1 MGVRRIPVL
10 IVATACLASLGACTS
25 SPKLSDSWS
34 AQGGGAPGIA
44 GAEVTG
50 SVAHPATAGV
60 RANSGDDL
68 DAARKYFAG
77 KNYGLAA
84 QSFSSAAAKHPGD
97 VKAWIGLATSYD
109 HLRRFDLAD
118 HAYDEAIRLAGQTAE
133 ILNDEGYSYMLRGD
147 YARAQKSLKAAEA
160 KNPADPYVQANLELL
175 QQSYF
180 QRQAVQ

>member
-1 MGVRRIPVL
+1 
-10 IVATACLASLGACTS
+10 
-25 SPKLSDSWS
+25 
-34 AQGGGAPGIA
+34 
-44 GAEVTG
+44 
-50 SVAHPATAGV
+50 VAHPATAGV

-77 KNYGLAA
+77 KNYELAA
-84 QSFSSAAAKHPGD
+84 QSFSSAAARHPGD

-118 HAYDEAIRLAGQTAE
+118 HAYDEAIRVGGQTAE
-133 ILNDEGYSYMLRGD
+133 ILNDQGYSYMLRGD